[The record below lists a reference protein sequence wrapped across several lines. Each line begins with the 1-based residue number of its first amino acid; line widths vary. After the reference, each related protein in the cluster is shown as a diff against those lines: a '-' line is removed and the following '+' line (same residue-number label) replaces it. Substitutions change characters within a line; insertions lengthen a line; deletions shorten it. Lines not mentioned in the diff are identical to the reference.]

1 MTALRLALGFRA
13 MNSINPPPSSTYIEQ
28 AQTAE
33 RCGYDSIWTLEIRA
47 TDTFAFLAWLGGNTT
62 NIGLGCGVAQIY
74 ARTPVA
80 TAAAAV
86 TLEGLSGGRFRLG
99 LGVSGPQI
107 AEGWHGHPY
116 QRPLSYL
123 RDYLAIVRMALAGEP
138 IDYTGKEITVPCSPG
153 SDGVVPLR
161 FPTRSSQMPVY
172 LAGLVRS
179 AVALAGEL
187 ADGWISVHTPPSYM
201 KTARTWLAEGAARS
215 GRSLDGFGTTAMVL
229 CCIDED
235 EDLAR
240 DLCRPTLATYI
251 GGMGSRTTNFYFDLA
266 TRLGFGDSARAIFDA
281 FLAGDMARAI
291 GAVDDDLVDA
301 MCLCGSEERVR
312 EKLAAYQEA
321 EVDTILMVPASHI
334 LSDQLHQ
341 IELLP
346 TLVSEK

>member
-1 MTALRLALGFRA
+1 MRLALGFRA
-13 MNSINPPPSSTYIEQ
+13 MNSINPPPSSNYIEQ

-33 RCGYDSIWTLEIRA
+33 RCGYDSIWTSEIRA

-62 NIGLGCGVAQIY
+62 NIGLGAGVAQIY

-80 TAAAAV
+80 TAAAAI

-116 QRPLSYL
+116 QRPLSYM

-161 FPTRSSQMPVY
+161 FPTRSSRMPVY

-187 ADGWISVHTPPSYM
+187 ADGWISVHTPPAYM

-215 GRSLDGFGTTAMVL
+215 GRSLDGFLTTAMVL

-281 FLAGDMARAI
+281 FLAGDMAGAI

-321 EVDTILMVPASHI
+321 EVDTVLMVPASHL